1 MAPVAGG
8 VPKVTDNIVFVTY
21 KVTEPLLLSP
31 FVFGSQE
38 GKQGFYGIQ
47 TMNFQ
52 MNITSNPSRAWRS
65 AKEDWTSA
73 YVKRATVDSFSNS
86 QLIFTFLTPHA
97 SDMLEPRNVVPYYEL
112 PLYRTVG
119 NNTVAAREAAQW
131 YPDATGKLVEPT
143 WQTLQSSNIQLNCV
157 PDKIIIFV
165 RKQVAN
171 LTCMDTDSYLTIKQI
186 SINWNNQAGLLSS
199 MSPEQ
204 LYRNCIL
211 SGLGNLTWDEF
222 CGTSTTIQDNNNG
235 FVGMGSKLISP
246 TATTEGFRL
255 QPTTGSI
262 LVLDFAS
269 VIQLTEEYYAPGSL
283 GTFNLQFSL
292 QVQNNHYESWP
303 QNNYEL
309 IVMPMLSGVL
319 VNERGTSS
327 TFISLLTK
335 ADVIQASQQEP
346 YTKFEIRRLIG
357 GGFMDSIKSG
367 LGWLSSKMPMVKNIL
382 SNIPHAY
389 AQTGANVLGAM
400 GYGKHEKGRLA
411 DRLM

>member
-1 MAPVAGG
+1 
-8 VPKVTDNIVFVTY
+8 
-21 KVTEPLLLSP
+21 
-31 FVFGSQE
+31 
-38 GKQGFYGIQ
+38 
-47 TMNFQ
+47 
-52 MNITSNPSRAWRS
+52 
-65 AKEDWTSA
+65 
-73 YVKRATVDSFSNS
+73 
-86 QLIFTFLTPHA
+86 
-97 SDMLEPRNVVPYYEL
+97 
-112 PLYRTVG
+112 
-119 NNTVAAREAAQW
+119 
-131 YPDATGKLVEPT
+131 
-143 WQTLQSSNIQLNCV
+143 V

-222 CGTSTTIQDNNNG
+222 CGTSTTIQEGNNG
-235 FVGMGSKLISP
+235 FVGMGSKMISI
-246 TATTEGFRL
+246 TATTESFRL

-309 IVMPMLSGVL
+309 IVMPMLSGVF

-335 ADVIQASQQEP
+335 EDVIQASQQEP
-346 YTKFEIRRLIG
+346 YTRYEIKRMIG
-357 GGFMDSIKSG
+357 GSFMDTIKSG

-382 SNIPHAY
+382 NNIPHAY
-389 AQTGANVLGAM
+389 AKTGADVLGAL
-400 GYGKHEKGRLA
+400 GYGKGDRSRLA
-411 DRLM
+411 DRLVINLPLLYTTLPMEPWNQTFGTIYARTPRFRASTASP